1 MVYLPVWWYN
11 SFMLNRDLL
20 IKQIEQL
27 PDYLLQEVGDFVEF
41 LKSKWQEEKVEI
53 LKASESALEKDWL
66 KSEEDEAW
74 ANL

>member
-1 MVYLPVWWYN
+1 
-11 SFMLNRDLL
+11 MLNRDLL

-53 LKASESALEKDWL
+53 LKASESTLEKDWL